1 MICLQP
7 IDRHDLIYNHIIGT
21 GGIGSGIFFSMSH
34 NHTLGRN
41 ESRMA
46 TLLPYKDFC
55 KQHII
60 MHYVSVLLG
69 ARENGE
75 FQSFPIGKVGNDDI
89 GKNLIAQIKAAG
101 MDTKNVTM
109 VDNCSTLYSVCFQYP
124 DKTGGNIT
132 TENSASSKVSPDDI
146 SKFFHDFRLEGN
158 HEIILSVPEV
168 PLQTRIKLLE
178 YGRRRGSLNVASV
191 LSSEVADFTNM
202 HGFEM
207 TDIISI
213 NIDEAQS
220 IAQLVDEPVTSTLI
234 IGACIKTLTAINPAI
249 SILITDGAKG
259 AYYYKKNYLGFTP
272 IPEVPVVST
281 AGAGDAF
288 LAGVIAGLCCGLPMG
303 KEFSDTNFSSTEL
316 KSAVELGVLM
326 GSFSVASADTIHP
339 DAGAEALYRFA
350 MENQVKFGNDFS
362 ILFKDCGEIRKVENS
377 YC

>member
-7 IDRHDLIYNHIIGT
+7 IDRDGLIYNQIIAT

-69 ARENGE
+69 AKLNGK
-75 FQSFPIGKVGNDDI
+75 FQSFPIGKVGNDEI

-132 TENSASSKVSPDDI
+132 TENSASSKVSPEDI
-146 SKFFHDFRLEGN
+146 SSFFQHFKSDGE

-168 PLQTRIKLLE
+168 SLQTRIKLLE
-178 YGRRRGSLNVASV
+178 YGRQRGSLNIASV
-191 LSSEVADFTNM
+191 LSSEVVDFKNM

-213 NIDEAQS
+213 NIDEAQN
-220 IAQLVDEPVTSTLI
+220 IAQY
-234 IGACIKTLTAINPAI
+234 N
-249 SILITDGAKG
+249 
-259 AYYYKKNYLGFTP
+259 
-272 IPEVPVVST
+272 
-281 AGAGDAF
+281 
-288 LAGVIAGLCCGLPMG
+288 
-303 KEFSDTNFSSTEL
+303 
-316 KSAVELGVLM
+316 
-326 GSFSVASADTIHP
+326 
-339 DAGAEALYRFA
+339 
-350 MENQVKFGNDFS
+350 
-362 ILFKDCGEIRKVENS
+362 
-377 YC
+377 